1 MSGGYFDYKN
11 YEIAM
16 IADGINQLILTN
28 DSNEKN
34 EWGDDKGHHYS
45 EETLRRF
52 KEAEEML
59 RKALVYVHRIDY
71 LVSGD
76 DSEESFHTRLEEDLI
91 KNEHVKR

>member
-1 MSGGYFDYKN
+1 
-11 YEIAM
+11 M

>member
-11 YEIAM
+11 YEVAI
-16 IADGINQLILTN
+16 IVDGINQLILTN

-34 EWGDDKGHHYS
+34 EWGDVRGHHYS
-45 EETLRRF
+45 KETLKRF

-59 RKALVYVHRIDY
+59 RKALVYAHRIDY

>member
-11 YEIAM
+11 YEVTI

-34 EWGDDKGHHYS
+34 EWGDVRGRHYS
-45 EETLRRF
+45 EETLKRF

-59 RKALVYVHRIDY
+59 RKALVYAHRIDY

-76 DSEESFHTRLEEDLI
+76 DSEESFHTRLEEDII

>member
-11 YEIAM
+11 YEVTI

-34 EWGDDKGHHYS
+34 EWGNDKGHHYS
-45 EETLRRF
+45 EETIKRF

-59 RKALVYVHRIDY
+59 RKALIYAHRIDY

-91 KNEHVKR
+91 KK